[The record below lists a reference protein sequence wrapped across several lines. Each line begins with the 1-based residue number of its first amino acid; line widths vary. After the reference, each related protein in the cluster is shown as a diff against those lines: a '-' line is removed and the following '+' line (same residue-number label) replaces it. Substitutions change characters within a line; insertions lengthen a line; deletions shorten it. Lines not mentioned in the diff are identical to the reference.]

1 MENYTE
7 QTTQFINHSGGAVG
21 SDEYW
26 GEVGKKYGVV
36 SRHYWHGKQT
46 PHGNT
51 EISEEDF
58 QEGVSKV
65 MLANETLHRKPD
77 KYMDLLARNWCQV
90 KNCDEVF
97 AVGHIKNGIVDGGT
111 GWAVQMAID
120 AGKTVNLYD
129 QYRKEWLI
137 HDTDGWRFLESAPTL
152 TKNFAGIGTRNINSY
167 GKAAIDE
174 VYRNTFDGVI
184 E

>member
-1 MENYTE
+1 
-7 QTTQFINHSGGAVG
+7 
-21 SDEYW
+21 
-26 GEVGKKYGVV
+26 
-36 SRHYWHGKQT
+36 
-46 PHGNT
+46 
-51 EISEEDF
+51 
-58 QEGVSKV
+58 